1 MGQDQPGDVWRHQ
14 ILFDIRSEVS
24 CDDRNFRKEDLRNSR
39 EQEFDEEHREPL
51 ASQEEVL
58 SLLVEEDDPS
68 VNT

>member
-1 MGQDQPGDVWRHQ
+1 LGQDQPDDVWRHQ

-51 ASQEEVL
+51 ASQEEAL
-58 SLLVEEDDPS
+58 SLSVEEDDPS

>member
-1 MGQDQPGDVWRHQ
+1 MGQDQSDDVWRHQ

-39 EQEFDEEHREPL
+39 KQEFDEEHREPL
-51 ASQEEVL
+51 ASQEEAL
-58 SLLVEEDDPS
+58 SLSVEEDDPS